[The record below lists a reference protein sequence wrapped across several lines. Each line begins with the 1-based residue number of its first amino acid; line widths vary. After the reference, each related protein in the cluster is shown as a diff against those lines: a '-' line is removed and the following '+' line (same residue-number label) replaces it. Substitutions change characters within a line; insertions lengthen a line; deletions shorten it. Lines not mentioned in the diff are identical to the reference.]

1 MTNIYIYFISTA
13 NIQLRVNANGGLYD
27 NGRAL
32 PSLVRER
39 ILDLNHQGLG
49 QRAIAREVKTSHTFV
64 KKVIRS
70 YDVTN
75 SSIRIPRA
83 NFAERKIDINVLEY
97 IEVQKRMKPSTYASE
112 IQNRLLLDGV
122 VHPNDLPGTSQ
133 INRRLREDLM
143 FSKKKLTVCPCEA
156 EKPGALDWQNEYLQA
171 ISRYAA
177 RKLHFFDESSVIKTT
192 GNRKYGNARVGER
205 AIELQRY
212 ASNATF
218 TINLLH
224 SVVGVDYFN
233 ILQGPSNGLEL
244 LNFFDDALQVERAN
258 GSAALERGD
267 VVVMDNCGFHHARHI
282 EPLLRNMLNTCGIE
296 LIYQPPYSPHLNTC
310 EYCFNQIKQFLQLHQ
325 LLAMNETE
333 VAIGEAI
340 CRITAENSAGYY
352 RKCGYLV

>member
-1 MTNIYIYFISTA
+1 M
-13 NIQLRVNANGGLYD
+13 RVNANGDLYD

-39 ILDLNHQGLG
+39 ILDLNHQGFG
-49 QRAIAREVKTSHTFV
+49 QRAIAREVRTSHTFV
-64 KKVIRS
+64 RNVIRS

-75 SSIRIPRA
+75 SSIRMPRA
-83 NFAERKIDINVLEY
+83 NFAEPKIDANVLEY
-97 IEVQKRMKPSTYASE
+97 IEVQKHIKPSTYASE
-112 IQNRLLLDGV
+112 IQHRLLLDGV

-133 INRRLREDLM
+133 INRRLREDLL
-143 FSKKKLTVCPCEA
+143 FSKKKLMVSPLEA
-156 EKPGALDWQNEYLQA
+156 EKPGALDRQNEYLQA
-171 ISRYAA
+171 ISRYPAS
-177 RKLHFFDESSVIKTT
+177 KLHFFDKSSVIKTT
-192 GNRKYGNARVGER
+192 GNRKHGNARVGER
-205 AIELQRY
+205 AIEVQRY

-218 TINLLH
+218 TINLLY

-244 LNFFDDALQVERAN
+244 LNFFDDALQVDRAD
-258 GSAALERGD
+258 GSAALEHGD

-282 EPLLRNMLNTCGIE
+282 EPLLQNMFNRCGID

-340 CRITAENSAGYY
+340 SHITAENSAGYC